1 LADLDA
7 EFEQFTVDPGRSPE
21 RVGGIHL
28 PNQILSF
35 ALY

>member
-7 EFEQFTVDPGRSPE
+7 ELEQFTVDPGRASE
-21 RVGGIHL
+21 RVGGVHL
-28 PNQILSF
+28 PNQIPNF